1 MNDRSSN
8 NNNNGGD
15 SNNQNHRQSTR
26 TARFADTDSMM
37 FLHQQGSS
45 NNHNNVAFDVDID
58 ESESNGEFFD
68 FIIDFIFGCVAIGI
82 SFGLW
87 TVVILLYIIVRPF
100 SITVYRRLANQIGL
114 GSYLEAI
121 SLLLPNTRIC
131 LTGDSDVPS
140 PVGTSILVSN
150 HVMDADWYSLLML
163 GRCVGLR
170 GSIKVFLR
178 NEIFHLNKHNNN
190 NNNNSNHGGSNNLHN
205 NNNNNNNNRDSSSS
219 VSSSSSASA
228 SANTSSPIR
237 KINNSTTAALT
248 TATTDSSSSC
258 NNPFTTSIPRRKPP
272 SQDLELAA
280 KFFHSFL
287 DFPLIDEEDYVSD
300 RESLFKLLRSFT
312 GTARTDNNKNTN
324 NNSNNTRRRT
334 RDNNRNNN
342 HNNDRGDENDNG
354 DGTAAPVHFLLFPE
368 GWSLYNG
375 ENRNA
380 VLARS
385 NDFAKREGRPQ
396 LKHLLL
402 PRTTGF
408 NASISSLRESSPI
421 IYDVTIAYKGY
432 KGSVPPQND
441 KVDGLSLLSLWNTL
455 RRRYPNEIH
464 IRIKRYSM
472 EEVLQD
478 SSWLD
483 KKWAEKDR
491 MLQYFSRHN
500 NFPTDNRGFCRHQIF
515 DTRYQSM
522 ETSIMSFMRLV
533 LLPCSLPI
541 LLFLSI
547 PIIWTTFVA
556 WILYKGY
563 QYVFLLDDDNPNENN
578 HDSSNKN
585 SNNKLSSR
593 KHRHRN
599 NQLSSSSSNLGGD
612 DFDHNNATD
621 TPGSTSS
628 QTGTPFIPATPFAS
642 PLVSN
647 WHDMLLN
654 NIRGGE
660 K

>member
-1 MNDRSSN
+1 MLRSF
-8 NNNNGGD
+8 
-15 SNNQNHRQSTR
+15 TA
-26 TARFADTDSMM
+26 TARTD
-37 FLHQQGSS
+37 
-45 NNHNNVAFDVDID
+45 
-58 ESESNGEFFD
+58 
-68 FIIDFIFGCVAIGI
+68 
-82 SFGLW
+82 
-87 TVVILLYIIVRPF
+87 
-100 SITVYRRLANQIGL
+100 
-114 GSYLEAI
+114 
-121 SLLLPNTRIC
+121 
-131 LTGDSDVPS
+131 
-140 PVGTSILVSN
+140 
-150 HVMDADWYSLLML
+150 
-163 GRCVGLR
+163 
-170 GSIKVFLR
+170 
-178 NEIFHLNKHNNN
+178 
-190 NNNNSNHGGSNNLHN
+190 N
-205 NNNNNNNNRDSSSS
+205 NNNNNNNTR
-219 VSSSSSASA
+219 
-228 SANTSSPIR
+228 
-237 KINNSTTAALT
+237 ST
-248 TATTDSSSSC
+248 
-258 NNPFTTSIPRRKPP
+258 
-272 SQDLELAA
+272 
-280 KFFHSFL
+280 
-287 DFPLIDEEDYVSD
+287 
-300 RESLFKLLRSFT
+300 
-312 GTARTDNNKNTN
+312 RTRT
-324 NNSNNTRRRT
+324 T
-334 RDNNRNNN
+334 RDNN
-342 HNNDRGDENDNG
+342 HSHNDRGDENG

-375 ENRNA
+375 ENRSA

-455 RRRYPNEIH
+455 RRQYPNEIH

-563 QYVFLLDDDNPNENN
+563 QYVFLLDELNPNENN

-585 SNNKLSSR
+585 NNKLSSR

-599 NQLSSSSSNLGGD
+599 NQLSTSLSNDLSD
-612 DFDHNNATD
+612 VFDHNATD

-628 QTGTPFIPATPFAS
+628 QAGTPFIPATPFAS
-642 PLVSN
+642 PQVSN

>member
-1 MNDRSSN
+1 MRAIQLRKYRIMNGRNSN
-8 NNNNGGD
+8 NNGN
-15 SNNQNHRQSTR
+15 SNSNSNSNQNQHRQSTR
-26 TARFADTDSMM
+26 TARFADTDGMMM
-37 FLHQQGSS
+37 FQQQQQGNNNNNNNFDNDENGSS
-45 NNHNNVAFDVDID
+45 DP
-58 ESESNGEFFD
+58 FFD
-68 FIIDFIFGCVAIGI
+68 WIIDFIFGLVAIFI

-190 NNNNSNHGGSNNLHN
+190 NNNNNSNHGSTNLHS
-205 NNNNNNNNRDSSSS
+205 NNNNRGDSSSS
-219 VSSSSSASA
+219 VSSPSSASN
-228 SANTSSPIR
+228 NTSSPIR
-237 KINNSTTAALT
+237 KTNCSTAAALT
-248 TATTDSSSSC
+248 TAATTTDSC
-258 NNPFTTSIPRRKPP
+258 NNTSNIRRKPP
-272 SQDLELAA
+272 SQDLALAA

-312 GTARTDNNKNTN
+312 ATARTDNNN
-324 NNSNNTRRRT
+324 NNNNTRSTRTRTT
-334 RDNNRNNN
+334 RDNNHN
-342 HNNDRGDENDNG
+342 HNDRGDDNG

-455 RRRYPNEIH
+455 RRQYPNEIH

-563 QYVFLLDDDNPNENN
+563 QYVFLLDELNPNENN

-585 SNNKLSSR
+585 NNKLSSR

-599 NQLSSSSSNLGGD
+599 NQLSTSLSNDLSD
-612 DFDHNNATD
+612 VFDHNATD

-628 QTGTPFIPATPFAS
+628 QAGTPFIPATPFAS
-642 PLVSN
+642 PQVSN